1 MCLHLSSA
9 HPAEFAS
16 MEKEENEA
24 CSSLLKRK
32 GASKSSRSEAMD
44 TGGVQQQLPAMFE
57 AQKPIAKNNPRWKKL
72 TDAICYFLAKDM
84 MLFDTVNDPCFRHMV
99 KTFEPR
105 YAPPDRKPLLPIIC
119 KICI

>member
-1 MCLHLSSA
+1 
-9 HPAEFAS
+9 

-24 CSSLLKRK
+24 CSSLSKRK
-32 GASKSSRSEAMD
+32 GVSKSSRGEAMD

-57 AQKPIAKNNPRWKKL
+57 AQKPIAKINPRWKKL

-84 MLFDTVNDPCFRHMV
+84 MPFDTVNDPGFRHMV

-105 YAPPDRKPLLPIIC
+105 YAPSDRKTIAIHYMQDLYLSE
-119 KICI
+119 KRRVQ